1 MKKSAESSLVDTY
14 KQGQQWPRRGRCL
27 YVPIY
32 ETWQLLY
39 IVYHEEVPYFEW
51 SNEKNEWLRVHR
63 KISFEWCVQ
72 AIIDGR
78 VLDVIQN
85 KAPRTHQKKLIVEIN
100 EYAYVVPYVEE
111 KERIFFKTMYAS
123 RKDTE
128 RYLKKKTDNL

>member
-1 MKKSAESSLVDTY
+1 
-14 KQGQQWPRRGRCL
+14 
-27 YVPIY
+27 
-32 ETWQLLY
+32 
-39 IVYHEEVPYFEW
+39 VPYFEW